1 MCGIAG
7 IVGKDASSESLNLLL
22 EKIAHRGETKYGFEV
37 YNGEGISIGT
47 NRLAIVD
54 EFNGVQPF
62 ISTDG
67 NVICISNGEI
77 YNYCILKEQLSK
89 KFFFKS
95 SCDTEVILN
104 SYLEWGENFIYKI
117 DGMFSIC
124 IIDLENKLL
133 IIARDHIGIKPLYY
147 SFNNNSIYF
156 SSEAKS
162 FIQFYFLEEIK
173 ILHPGEMLINNQLKT
188 YFDISSYFDISFFE
202 KQKSYELSNKFL
214 IKKELD
220 NKLRSAVRKQ
230 LPVNRE
236 KVACLLSGG
245 IDSST
250 ILYLLNDMYCGNVEA
265 FTFALSSS
273 SADYMHASLLCKR
286 YGIKLNVI
294 SPQKEELVDFYIN
307 YGVFVTETYES
318 ALIRNAVSYYFL
330 CKGVHNHGYKFCFS
344 GEGADEIFG
353 GYFYFKLFN
362 HKYRNK
368 EIQKSLLNINKT
380 YLQMADRASMY
391 ATVEVRVPYMDKDL
405 IIYCSKLSDNM
416 KIDENQDKLIL
427 RELYPDNIP
436 DVICN
441 RKKEGMNQGAGVGSN
456 DPSLSLYYDGIINHY
471 RNNDMYNKDL
481 NIISDYID
489 IYKIDTSNFEEVYN
503 FSQYV
508 QYGYHRIK
516 GSSNRLQLNT
526 SFLINE

>member
-7 IVGKDASSESLNLLL
+7 IIGEDASAENLNLLL
-22 EKIAHRGETKYGFEV
+22 EKIIHRGETKYGFES
-37 YNGEGISIGT
+37 YNKEGISIGT

-54 EFNGVQPF
+54 EVNGSQPF
-62 ISTDG
+62 ISKDG

-77 YNYCILKEQLSK
+77 YNYCNLKEQLSK
-89 KFFFKS
+89 KFFFNS

-104 SYLEWGENFIYKI
+104 SYLEWQEDFIYRI

-124 IIDLENKLL
+124 IFDLEKNSL
-133 IIARDHIGIKPLYY
+133 ILARDHVGIKPLYY

-162 FIQFYFLEEIK
+162 FIPFSFLDKIK
-173 ILHPGEMLINNQLKT
+173 ILPPGKMLINNKLKS
-188 YFDISSYFDISFFE
+188 YFNISSFKKERSCGSSS
-202 KQKSYELSNKFL
+202 KVS

-220 NKLRSAVRKQ
+220 KRLRSAVKKQ
-230 LPVNRE
+230 LPINQE
-236 KVACLLSGG
+236 KTACLLSGG

-250 ILYLLNDMYCGNVEA
+250 ILYLLNDMYFGNVEA

-273 SADYMHASLLCKR
+273 STDYVYANLLCKK

-294 SPQKEELVDFYIN
+294 SPTKEELVDFYIN

-330 CKGVHNHGYKFCFS
+330 CKGVHEHGYKFCFS

-353 GYFYFKLFN
+353 GYSYFKLIN
-362 HKYRNK
+362 SESRN
-368 EIQKSLLNINKT
+368 EELQKSLSNINKT

-391 ATVEVRVPYMDKDL
+391 ATVEVRVPYMDKDF
-405 IIYCSKLSDNM
+405 IIYCSNLPGDM
-416 KIDENQDKLIL
+416 KINGNQDKIVL
-427 RELYPDNIP
+427 RDLYQDKIP
-436 DVICN
+436 NVICN
-441 RKKEGMNQGAGVGSN
+441 RQKEGMNQGAGVGSN
-456 DPSLSLYYDGIINHY
+456 DPSLSLYYDGIMDHY
-471 RNNDMYNKDL
+471 KKNDEYDKDL
-481 NIISDYID
+481 NIISNYINL
-489 IYKIDTSNFEEVYN
+489 YKIDISNFEEVFNLSRYI
-503 FSQYV
+503 
-508 QYGYHRIK
+508 QYGYHRIE
-516 GSSNRLQLNT
+516 GSSDRLQLNT